1 MDARPGWFGTA
12 RPHER
17 TTLLRFNDLSQSLV
31 NIRHSLMQFKD
42 TGSAEENWRLFEKN
56 LKTL

>member
-31 NIRHSLMQFKD
+31 NVRQFKH
-42 TGSAEENWRLFEKN
+42 TGSAEENWRLFERN